1 MRRQESLYTFCGKRL
16 FDLFAALLGLLLIW
30 PLLLALYCI
39 MRISVGSPVLFRQQ
53 RPGLRAKP
61 FTILKLRTMTN
72 ARGANGD
79 LLPNEKRITRVG
91 KIMRAWSL
99 DELPEI
105 FNVLR
110 GDLSLVGPRPLRMHY
125 LPRYSPEQARR
136 HDVMPGITGWAQ
148 VNGRNAMTW
157 EKKFELDVWYVDHQ
171 SFLLDLRI
179 LLLTAW
185 KVVRR
190 EGINEEGYI
199 SASDFMGTPPGEP
212 ADTRT
217 RTSTENVER
226 APAQSD
232 NNH

>member
-1 MRRQESLYTFCGKRL
+1 MMVRSSFYGLYAKGVLDRL
-16 FDLFAALLGLLLIW
+16 CAILILLLIW
-30 PLLLALYCI
+30 PLLLALYCLI
-39 MRISVGSPVLFRQQ
+39 RFSVGSPVLFRQQ
-53 RPGLRAKP
+53 RPGYLGKP
-61 FTILKLRTMTN
+61 FTIFKFRTMTDERD
-72 ARGANGD
+72 ADGG
-79 LLPNEKRITRVG
+79 LLPNEQRITRIG
-91 KIMRAWSL
+91 KVMRAWSF

-105 FNVLR
+105 FNVLK

-157 EKKFELDVWYVDHQ
+157 EKKFDLDVWYVDHQ

-199 SASDFMGTPPGEP
+199 SASDFMGTPLGET

-217 RTSTENVER
+217 RTSTESVER
-226 APAQSD
+226 VPAKSD